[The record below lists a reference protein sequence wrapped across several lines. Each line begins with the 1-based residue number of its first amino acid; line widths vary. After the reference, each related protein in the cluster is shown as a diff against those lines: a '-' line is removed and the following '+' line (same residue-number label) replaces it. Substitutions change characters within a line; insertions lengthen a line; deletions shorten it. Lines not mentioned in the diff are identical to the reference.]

1 MDHEPL
7 IILAFSFHPLLSLS
21 AVCRMQRQTF
31 LKKELMLRKLSVKN
45 DILNLSGI
53 YFIFPLSYLARNPIN
68 FFIFYYLIFFFE
80 ALPNDEY
87 LFCTFVEIPRQR
99 KLKLTK
105 KKSRHWAVDDNN
117 DDDDDE
123 FGYWWKKEDI
133 GMSL

>member
-68 FFIFYYLIFFFE
+68 FFIFYYLIFFWSFAE
-80 ALPNDEY
+80 RR
-87 LFCTFVEIPRQR
+87 IPFLHIRWNPSP
-99 KLKLTK
+99 K
-105 KKSRHWAVDDNN
+105 KT
-117 DDDDDE
+117 
-123 FGYWWKKEDI
+123 
-133 GMSL
+133 

>member
-53 YFIFPLSYLARNPIN
+53 YFILPLSYLARNPIN
-68 FFIFYYLIFFFE
+68 FFIFYYLIF
-80 ALPNDEY
+80 
-87 LFCTFVEIPRQR
+87 
-99 KLKLTK
+99 LKLCRTTNTFFAHSL
-105 KKSRHWAVDDNN
+105 KSLA
-117 DDDDDE
+117 
-123 FGYWWKKEDI
+123 KEN
-133 GMSL
+133 LN